1 MSASENLFYRKVTVF
16 IITTLLSMLLNL
28 ESHLYIFEISKQML
42 LGEWVSRID
51 TINWHYN

>member
-1 MSASENLFYRKVTVF
+1 MV
-16 IITTLLSMLLNL
+16 LNL

-51 TINWHYN
+51 TITWHYN